1 MFSLIIRTYFNTSL
15 STILASTTIRGR
27 SRCCL
32 TLAKKSFATDSK
44 YFDIG
49 WSSCYGVFDRQGY
62 TLFWNS
68 KYIFSK
74 IDAFINDAYWSFLD
88 MFSLIPIWC
97 AHDSRHI
104 PILFIS
110 IPNLPISDSLSGTL
124 VYFGFVVNK
133 SFCVFMLNQC

>member
-1 MFSLIIRTYFNTSL
+1 MPLNPSQE
-15 STILASTTIRGR
+15 IL
-27 SRCCL
+27 CCR
-32 TLAKKSFATDSK
+32 FK

-104 PILFIS
+104 PIFFIS

-124 VYFGFVVNK
+124 VYFGFVVNNSLFVCSCWISAK
-133 SFCVFMLNQC
+133 LFLFYQAYTMDW